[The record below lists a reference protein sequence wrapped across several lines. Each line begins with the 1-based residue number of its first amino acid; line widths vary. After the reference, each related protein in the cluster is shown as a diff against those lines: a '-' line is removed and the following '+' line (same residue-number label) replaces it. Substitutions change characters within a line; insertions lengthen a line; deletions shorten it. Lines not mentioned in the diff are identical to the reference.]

1 MNREETQIE
10 MKKEKQ
16 HQQQHLK
23 KSANSMR
30 RLTGDTINS
39 TPSHSETKEVK
50 FMSFVKKI
58 EDIGHSVPANVENS
72 EVIRHIVSGEKKE
85 ESIVNTNN
93 EVDKK
98 SIAFTTSE
106 EHNQDEVKTNGGNRF
121 RRI

>member
-1 MNREETQIE
+1 

-16 HQQQHLK
+16 QQNLK

-30 RLTGDTINS
+30 RSIGDATTTIAINAND
-39 TPSHSETKEVK
+39 PKEVK

-58 EDIGHSVPANVENS
+58 EDLNHTVPATVENS
-72 EVIRHIVSGEKKE
+72 EVIRRIVSGEKVG
-85 ESIVNTNN
+85 SG

-106 EHNQDEVKTNGGNRF
+106 EQNQDETANASLVGAGGGMT
-121 RRI
+121 

>member
-10 MKKEKQ
+10 MKKGK
-16 HQQQHLK
+16 QQQHLK

-39 TPSHSETKEVK
+39 MSSHSETKEVK

-58 EDIGHSVPANVENS
+58 EDISHTVPANIENS

-85 ESIVNTNN
+85 ENN
-93 EVDKK
+93 EADKK

-106 EHNQDEVKTNGGNRF
+106 EHNQDGGKFYLKSVLFSKN
-121 RRI
+121 